1 LRAQENYNILFLV
14 KNPEA
19 DPVIHNNPGGR
30 VMKRIVLLIAVLLM
44 AVGAYAQTTVEFW
57 HAMAG
62 HNGEMVQIISDQFN
76 ASQKEFK
83 VVPVYKGSYV
93 DTMNAG
99 IAAFRA
105 GQAPAIIQV
114 YEVGTATMMAAK
126 NAVKPVYQLMAENN
140 MKWSSDIYIPAIK
153 SYYSTSDGRMISM
166 PFNSSTAV
174 MYYNKDAFRK
184 AGLDPEKPPVTWPEF
199 FEVAKKLKASG
210 MEGGFTTNWIS
221 WIQLENF
228 CSWHNIP
235 FGTRSNGFDGLDTQL
250 VFNSP
255 VVVRHFQNI
264 YDLSKTGVFI
274 YGGRENKANPLFTS
288 GRVGLHFESIGG
300 YGNMKATCKFDF
312 GVARL
317 PYYPDVPG
325 APQNSCIGG
334 ASLWVFNGR
343 PAAEYKGVAEF
354 FNFISKPEI
363 QALWHKETGYLP
375 VTQAAYELTK
385 SQGYYV
391 TNPGLEVAIKQL
403 TNKTPTPNSMGIRF
417 GNMPII
423 REIEDQ
429 VWEEILSGKISVKDG
444 LDKMVREGNKQLR
457 EFERLNK

>member
-1 LRAQENYNILFLV
+1 
-14 KNPEA
+14 
-19 DPVIHNNPGGR
+19 
-30 VMKRIVLLIAVLLM
+30 MKRIALVAMIALV

-57 HAMAG
+57 HAMTG
-62 HNGEMVQIISDQFN
+62 KNGEMVQALADKFN
-76 ASQKEFK
+76 ASQKDYK
-83 VVPVYKGSYV
+83 VQPVYKGSYS

-126 NAVKPVYQLMAENN
+126 GAVKPVYQLMAENN
-140 MKWSSDIYIPAIK
+140 EKFDPKVYIPTITG
-153 SYYSTSDGRMISM
+153 YYSTSKGEMLSL

-174 MYYNKDAFRK
+174 MYYNKEAFVK
-184 AGLDPEKPPVTWPEF
+184 AGLDPNKPPVTWPEF

-210 MEGGFTTNWIS
+210 MEGGFSTNWIS

-228 CSWHNIP
+228 SAWHNLP
-235 FGTRSNGFDGLDTQL
+235 FGTRNNGFDGLDTQL

-255 VVVRHFQNI
+255 KVLQHFQTI

-288 GRVGLHFESIGG
+288 GKVGMHFESIGG
-300 YGNMKATCKFDF
+300 YGNFKNTCKFEF

-325 APQNSCIGG
+325 APQNSIIGG
-334 ASLWVFNGR
+334 ASLWVFNGKSK
-343 PAAEYKGVAEF
+343 ADYKAVADF
-354 FNFISKPEI
+354 FAYISMPEQ
-363 QALWHKETGYLP
+363 QAFWHQNTGYVP
-375 VTQAAYELTK
+375 ITTAAYELTK
-385 SQGYYV
+385 SQGFYDQ
-391 TNPGLEVAIKQL
+391 NPGPEVAIRQL
-403 TNKTPTPNSMGIRF
+403 LNKAPTGNSMGIRF
-417 GNMPII
+417 GNFNII

-429 VWEEILSGKISVKDG
+429 TWEDILAGKISVKDG
-444 LDKMVREGNKQLR
+444 LDKMVREGNKTLR
-457 EFERLNK
+457 DFERLNK